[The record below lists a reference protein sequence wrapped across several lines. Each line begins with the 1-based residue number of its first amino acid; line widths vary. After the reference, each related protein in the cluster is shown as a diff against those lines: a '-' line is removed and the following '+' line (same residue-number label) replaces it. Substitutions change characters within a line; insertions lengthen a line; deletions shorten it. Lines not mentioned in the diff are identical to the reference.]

1 MSKPILISISPNTDK
16 TDALLA
22 LKLIFTPSSWQK
34 GQQLNLLSSNLK
46 KLFKTKHCW
55 LLNAGRNSLYLALQ
69 ILDLKKTD
77 EVLCQAFTCVAVP
90 NAIQWAGAKPVYVDT
105 VKNGFNIDPIDLIK
119 KITPNT
125 KALIIQHTFGQPD
138 KVDKI
143 KKICQENN
151 IILIEDCA
159 HSLGAKYQDK
169 LIGTFGDLTVLS
181 FGRDKVISSVFGG
194 ALLTSNKTFAKK
206 INQSYQQLELPSAS
220 WTFKQLL
227 HPIIMALIVP
237 TYYTFNFGKLLLF
250 IYQKTGL
257 LSFPVSKKEKTC
269 QMSLKSQKLP
279 NALAVLALYQL
290 NKLKQNN
297 QKRQQIA
304 GLYQQAFNLPPALP
318 GSIYLRF
325 PLLVKNP
332 QQLITQAKKHKI
344 ILGDWYRPIIAPK
357 GVKLPKVSY
366 KQHSCPNAEKVSQA
380 VINLP
385 THPKMTLQDA
395 KRVVKIIKSYVNN

>member
-1 MSKPILISISPNTDK
+1 M
-16 TDALLA
+16 
-22 LKLIFTPSSWQK
+22 
-34 GQQLNLLSSNLK
+34 
-46 KLFKTKHCW
+46 
-55 LLNAGRNSLYLALQ
+55 
-69 ILDLKKTD
+69 
-77 EVLCQAFTCVAVP
+77 
-90 NAIQWAGAKPVYVDT
+90 
-105 VKNGFNIDPIDLIK
+105 
-119 KITPNT
+119 
-125 KALIIQHTFGQPD
+125 
-138 KVDKI
+138 
-143 KKICQENN
+143 
-151 IILIEDCA
+151 
-159 HSLGAKYQDK
+159 
-169 LIGTFGDLTVLS
+169 IGTFGDLTVLS

-194 ALLTSNKTFAKK
+194 ALLTNNKTFAKK
-206 INQSYQQLELPSAS
+206 IDQSYQQLKFPSAN
-220 WTFKQLL
+220 WIFKQLL

-237 TYYTFNFGKLLLF
+237 TYYTFNFGKFLLF

-290 NKLKQNN
+290 NKLEKNN

-304 GLYQQAFNLPPALP
+304 VLYQQAFNLPPALP

-332 QQLITQAKKHKI
+332 QQLITHAKNHKI

-357 GVKLPKVSY
+357 GVKLPKVGY
-366 KQHSCPNAEKVSQA
+366 KPHSCPNAEKVSQA

-395 KRVVKIIKSYVNN
+395 KRVAKIVKSHANS